1 MGRLFGTDG
10 VRGVANADLSPELAF
25 RLGRAGAAVLTRHHP
40 AEAPAQGGKKAGENR
55 GAGGSR
61 RPRVLI
67 GRDTRISGE
76 MLEAAMVAGLT
87 SSGADVLRAGIVPT
101 PAVAY
106 LTRTLEADAGVM
118 ISASH
123 NPVEDNGI
131 KYFSGDGYKL
141 SDALEEEIEALILDE
156 GGQVHYSPDDGLP
169 RPVGTELGRAFD
181 VPDAAERV
189 VEFLRGTV
197 DVSLQG
203 MKVVIDCGYGAAYQI
218 APRVF
223 RELGAE
229 VIALNAEPDGG
240 RINVKCGSTHP
251 AQVQKAVLEN
261 HAQLGLAHDGDADR
275 VIAVDENGEIVDGD
289 RILAICG
296 LYLLQQ
302 GLLAEKAIAATV
314 YSNMGLRETMERHG
328 GRVVITKNGDRYVL
342 EAMRKQGL
350 VVGGEQSGHI
360 IFLRHNTTGDGVLTA
375 LQLAGVLKKTG
386 QTLGAAARQMHKFPQ
401 VQVAVRVKDKGKL
414 ATSERVGEAISR
426 GEELLADSGRI
437 LVRASGTEPVI
448 RVMGEGKDEAV
459 VREVVDSIART
470 IRAELS

>member
-40 AEAPAQGGKKAGENR
+40 AQGEDKAGENR
-55 GAGGSR
+55 GGGSLTGENR

-106 LTRTLEADAGVM
+106 LTRKLGADAGVM

-131 KYFSGDGYKL
+131 KYFSGEGFKL
-141 SDALEEEIEALILDE
+141 SDALEEEIEALILNNA
-156 GGQVHYSPDDGLP
+156 GQVLYTPDDGLP
-169 RPVGTELGRAFD
+169 RPVGAELGRAYD
-181 VPDAAERV
+181 VPDATNQV

-203 MKVVIDCGYGAAYQI
+203 MKVVIDCGYGAAYQV

-251 AQVQKAVLEN
+251 AQLQKAVLEN
-261 HAQLGLAHDGDADR
+261 RAQLGFAHDGDADR

-289 RILAICG
+289 QILAICG

-302 GLLAEKAIAATV
+302 GGLAEKAIAATV
-314 YSNMGLRETMERHG
+314 YSNLGLRETMERHG
-328 GRVVITKNGDRYVL
+328 GKVVITKNGDRYVL

-350 VVGGEQSGHI
+350 VLGGEQSGHI
-360 IFLRHNTTGDGVLTA
+360 IFLQHNTTGDGVLTA

-386 QTLGAAARQMHKFPQ
+386 QTLGVAARQMHKFPQ

-414 ATSERVGEAISR
+414 ATSERIGEAISR
-426 GEELLADSGRI
+426 AEELLADSGRI

-448 RVMGEGKDEAV
+448 RVMGEGRDEAV
-459 VREVVDSIART
+459 VREAVDGIART
-470 IRAELS
+470 IRAEMA